1 MIGGRDPARRH
12 RRWVVHRGTPTETAH
27 AADATLAGVEPGA
40 VLWVGDGSAR
50 FAGTAGSAVKRLLG
64 RAFDAV
70 VIDGHRG
77 VDADLLGR
85 CQGFVWGGG
94 CLILRLPSGAP
105 PGDRR
110 LAIEPYPPEAVG
122 RRFFA
127 RVEAAF
133 AESHRDPSPPRAVR
147 SVEGTAEQAA
157 VVDWLVARLSGEH
170 PAHAVLLSDRGRGK
184 SSALGLALARLPLD
198 VRVAVSA
205 NDPRQCSEIF
215 HFAPATAAAFVPIE
229 ALATGGERFD
239 VIVVDE
245 AAQVPV
251 PLLQRVVRRHPE
263 ARCAFATTARGYE
276 GTGRGFVLRFLR
288 WLEGLAVPVERA
300 TLREPIRWAAGDPLE
315 ARVAHAL
322 LLDAEPAPVEP
333 DAVDPAGI
341 EHAVLDP
348 DRLARDEALLRG
360 FFGLLVH
367 AHYRTTPADLARL
380 LDAPNLTA
388 HALLSAGRV
397 VAACLCAREGELP
410 AERVAALYRGE
421 ARIRGH
427 ALPETLV
434 CHAGRPEAG
443 ELSMIRSVRIAT
455 HPALRRLGLASR
467 LVAAVEAH
475 HAPDLFGTLFGA
487 TPALLAFRRSVGYR
501 LVRVGVNAGSRTG
514 EPSAVMI
521 RPVSARGHRV
531 CGALRADLARDLPT
545 QLALMRA
552 DGEVFLD
559 DALVAALEAHG
570 AAPSEMTTRARLE
583 GVAAYALGPRPLE
596 AAGRAISEFVLAHQS
611 ALTEFEPAQAALL
624 RGRIIER
631 RGWSRLTREQALPSV
646 RATMRAMRRAM
657 RAFVDRTA
665 PGLTLPP
672 AVDQIE

>member
-1 MIGGRDPARRH
+1 MVYRGPPA
-12 RRWVVHRGTPTETAH
+12 ETAQ
-27 AADATLAGVEPGA
+27 AADALLGGLDPDA
-40 VLWVGDGSAR
+40 VLWVGVGSER
-50 FAGTAGSAVKRLLG
+50 FTGTPRSAVKRLLG

-70 VIDGHRG
+70 VIDGHEG

-94 CLILRLPSGAP
+94 CLVLRLPVGAP
-105 PGDRR
+105 PGDPR
-110 LAIEPYPPEAVG
+110 LAIEPYPVEAVG
-122 RRFFA
+122 GRFFA

-133 AESHRDPSPPRAVR
+133 GGSTLDDSPPRAIR
-147 SVEGTAEQAA
+147 GVEGSAEQAA
-157 VVDWLVARLSGEH
+157 VVDWLVARATGDA
-170 PAHAVLLSDRGRGK
+170 PTHAVLLSDRGRGK
-184 SSALGLALARLPLD
+184 SSALGLALARLPAE
-198 VRVAVSA
+198 RRIAVSA
-205 NDPRQCSEIF
+205 SDPQQCAEVLR
-215 HFAPATAAAFVPIE
+215 FAAETTARFVPID
-229 ALATGGERFD
+229 ALATGPERYD

-251 PLLQRVVRRHPE
+251 PLLQRIVRHHPA
-263 ARCAFATTARGYE
+263 ARFAFATTAQGYE

-288 WLEGLAVPVERA
+288 WLERLDVPVERA

-322 LLDAEPAPVEP
+322 LLDAEPAPIDDP
-333 DAVDPAGI
+333 AAVDAAAV

-348 DRLARDEALLRG
+348 DRLAADEALLRG

-380 LDAPNLTA
+380 LDAPNLRA
-388 HALLSAGRV
+388 HALLHAGRV
-397 VAACLCAREGELP
+397 VAACLCAHEGNLSVD
-410 AERVAALYRGE
+410 RVMALYRGE

-434 CHAGRPEAG
+434 CHAGRVEAG
-443 ELSMIRSVRIAT
+443 ALSMIRSVRIAT
-455 HPALRRLGLASR
+455 HPALRRSGLASR

-487 TPALLAFRRSVGYR
+487 TPALLAFRRSLGYR

-521 RPVSARGHRV
+521 RPVSDRAHRL
-531 CGALRADLARDLPT
+531 CAALRGDLARDLPT

-559 DALVAALEAHG
+559 DALVDALARHG
-570 AAPSEMTTRARLE
+570 APPSEMTTAARLE

-596 AAGRAISEFVLAHQS
+596 AAGRAIVEFVEAHHATLA
-611 ALTEFEPAQAALL
+611 ALDPTHAALL
-624 RGRIIER
+624 RGRLLER
-631 RGWSRLTREQALPSV
+631 RGWSRLTRELGLPSV

-657 RAFVDRTA
+657 QALVEHAA
-665 PGLTLPP
+665 PDLELSPVQTT
-672 AVDQIE
+672 

>member
-1 MIGGRDPARRH
+1 MNEAVEPARRH
-12 RRWVVHRGTPTETAH
+12 RRWTVYRGAPEETAR
-27 AADATLAGVEPGA
+27 AADALLGALDPDA
-40 VLWVGDGSAR
+40 VLWVGAGSAR
-50 FAGTAGSAVKRLLG
+50 FADTPRSMVKRLLG

-70 VIDGHRG
+70 VIDGHGG

-94 CLILRLPSGAP
+94 CLVLRLPVGAP
-105 PGDRR
+105 PGDPR
-110 LAIEPYPPEAVG
+110 LAVEPYPVEAVG
-122 RRFFA
+122 GRFFA

-133 AESHRDPSPPRAVR
+133 GGTTLDAPPLAVR
-147 SVEGTAEQAA
+147 RVHGTAEQAA
-157 VVDWLVARLSGEH
+157 VVDWLVSRASGDA

-184 SSALGLALARLPLD
+184 SSALGLALARLPAGH
-198 VRVAVSA
+198 RIAVSA
-205 NDPRQCSEIF
+205 SDPQQCAEVLR
-215 HFAPATAAAFVPIE
+215 FAAKTTARFVTID
-229 ALATGGERFD
+229 ALATGPERYD

-251 PLLQRVVRRHPE
+251 PLLQRLVRRHPT
-263 ARCAFATTARGYE
+263 ARFAFATTARGYE

-288 WLEGLAVPVERA
+288 WLEGLEVPVERA

-315 ARVAHAL
+315 ARVARAL
-322 LLDAEPAPVEP
+322 LLDAEPAAIDDPA
-333 DAVDPAGI
+333 AVDAAAV
-341 EHAVLDP
+341 EHVVLDP
-348 DRLARDEALLRG
+348 DRLAADEALLRG

-380 LDAPNLTA
+380 LDAPNLHA
-388 HALLSAGRV
+388 HALLHAGRV
-397 VAACLCAREGELP
+397 VAACLCAEEGGLSP
-410 AERVAALYRGE
+410 ERVIALYRGK

-434 CHAGRPEAG
+434 CHAGRVEAG
-443 ELSMIRSVRIAT
+443 GLSMIRSVRIAT

-467 LVAAVEAH
+467 LVAAVEGH

-487 TPALLAFRRSVGYR
+487 TPALLAFRRSLGYR

-521 RPVSARGHRV
+521 RPVSERAQRL
-531 CGALRADLARDLPT
+531 CAALRGDLARDLPT

-559 DALVAALEAHG
+559 DALVDALG
-570 AAPSEMTTRARLE
+570 RQSSDPSEMSAAARLE

-596 AAGRAISEFVLAHQS
+596 AAGRAIVEFVEAHRPALA
-611 ALTEFEPAQAALL
+611 ALDPTHAALL
-624 RGRIIER
+624 QGRIIDR
-631 RGWSRLTREQALPSV
+631 RGWSRLTRELGYPSV

-657 RAFVDRTA
+657 QALVERATPDLELEPVQT
-665 PGLTLPP
+665 T
-672 AVDQIE
+672 